1 VKIAPHLSR
10 FLVALLLSA
19 IPALAATYY
28 IDSAHGNDNNSGT
41 SQTTPWQSLA
51 KISATDFK
59 PGDHILLH
67 SNSVW
72 QEQLAPRTSGTANS
86 PIVFDRY
93 GDGARPRI
101 DANGA
106 IEDAVLIRNIQQ
118 IEIHNLEITN
128 HATSPTAPP
137 AVRRGVHIL
146 LDNFGTAT
154 HIVIDHLYIHD
165 VSGTNEKKDNG
176 GIIFST
182 NGPATPSRFD
192 DLRIENNIV
201 WKVDRS
207 AIAGQS
213 YHWSRN
219 HWFPSLNVVIRGNYV
234 DDIGGDG
241 IVPWATD
248 GALVEYNIARNCN
261 RRAASFNAAIWQWS
275 TDNTLLQW
283 NEASETHD
291 TRDGEGFDSD
301 YNSRGTIFQYNY
313 SHDNEGGFMLICSP
327 GERNPAQNIG
337 NTGTIVRRN
346 ISHND
351 HTRIFHIS
359 AVEHSLVEENAIYV
373 GPGLDIQMVL
383 ASNWSGWTQEALFSK
398 NRFYVEGIAR
408 FGHAS
413 ASHPDGTYEIAP
425 GWAPAKD
432 IVFSGNQYFGT
443 QINRPE
449 DPAALLD
456 PHVPL
461 KTRDWTGPQFDPADP
476 GNSDAFDDFMARH
489 KAWLRELMKSEFG
502 NIP

>member
-1 VKIAPHLSR
+1 MVPG
-10 FLVALLLSA
+10 VAT
-19 IPALAATYY
+19 IYY
-28 IDSAHGNDNNSGT
+28 VDSAHGSDANPGT
-41 SQTTPWQSLA
+41 SPAAPWKSLA
-51 KISATDFK
+51 KINQTEFK

-67 SNSVW
+67 AASAW
-72 QEQLAPRTSGTANS
+72 REQLQPRTSGTAAA

-93 GDGARPRI
+93 GDGAIPRI
-101 DANGA
+101 EGNGA
-106 IEDAVLIRNIQQ
+106 TEDVILLRNLQQ
-118 IEIHNLEITN
+118 IEVHNLEITN
-128 HATSPTAPP
+128 QGTTP
-137 AVRRGVHIL
+137 AVRRGVHIV

-165 VSGTNEKKDNG
+165 VNGTNEKKDNG

-192 DLRIENNIV
+192 DLRIENNII

-207 AIAGQS
+207 AIAAQS
-213 YHWSRN
+213 YHATRN
-219 HWFPSLNVVIRGNYV
+219 HWFPSLHVIIRGNYI

-261 RRAASFNAAIWQWS
+261 RRANSFNAGIWPWS
-275 TDNTLLQW
+275 TDNTLLQF
-283 NEASETHD
+283 NEASSTHD

-301 YNSRGTIFQYNY
+301 FNSRGTTFQYNY

-327 GERNPAQNIG
+327 GQRNPAQNIG

-359 AVEHSLVEENAIYV
+359 TVQHTLVEENAIYV

-383 ASNWSGWTQEALFSK
+383 ASNWSGWTEDAVFSN
-398 NRFYVEGIAR
+398 NRFYVEGTAR
-408 FGHAS
+408 YGHAS

-432 IVFSGNQYFGT
+432 IVFTGNQYFGT
-443 QINRPE
+443 QIDRPE
-449 DPAALLD
+449 DATARLD
-456 PHVPL
+456 PQVPAHA
-461 KTRDWTGPQFDPADP
+461 RDWAGPQFDPAHPAD
-476 GNSDAFDDFMARH
+476 FDVFMTRH

-502 NIP
+502 DVP